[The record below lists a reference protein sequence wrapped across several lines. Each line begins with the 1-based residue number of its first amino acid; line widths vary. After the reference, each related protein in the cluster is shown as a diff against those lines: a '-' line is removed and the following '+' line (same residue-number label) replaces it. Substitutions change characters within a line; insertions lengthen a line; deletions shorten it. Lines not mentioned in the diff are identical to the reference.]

1 MVEMN
6 LLGLKCPEPVLKIAS
21 KVKEIPAGEM
31 LDVIADCP
39 SFPKD
44 IEAWCERTGRT
55 LLFCM
60 DEGDG
65 KHHAQI
71 QL

>member
-1 MVEMN
+1 MVELN

-21 KVKEIPAGEM
+21 KVKEIPDGEM

-44 IEAWCERTGRT
+44 IEAWCERTGKT

-65 KHHAQI
+65 KYHAQI

>member
-1 MVEMN
+1 ME
-6 LLGLKCPEPVLKIAS
+6 LDLTGLKCPEPVLKIAA
-21 KVKEIPAGEM
+21 KAKEIPAGEM
-31 LDVIADCP
+31 LEVLADCP

-44 IEAWCERTGRT
+44 IAAWCERTGRT

-65 KHHAQI
+65 KHRAQI
-71 QL
+71 QF

>member
-1 MVEMN
+1 MEMD
-6 LLGLKCPEPVLKIAS
+6 LTGMKCPEPVLKIAA
-21 KVKEIPAGEM
+21 KAKEIPEGEM
-31 LDVIADCP
+31 VEILADCP
-39 SFPKD
+39 SFSKD

-65 KHHAQI
+65 KYRAQI
-71 QL
+71 QF